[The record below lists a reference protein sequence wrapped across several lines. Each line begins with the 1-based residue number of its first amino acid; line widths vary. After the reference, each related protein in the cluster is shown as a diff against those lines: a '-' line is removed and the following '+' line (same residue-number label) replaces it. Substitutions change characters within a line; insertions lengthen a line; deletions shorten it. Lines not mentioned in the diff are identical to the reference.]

1 MSTRATTWNPRD
13 PHRGQPVATAGLP
26 LAAAGAAVIMVH
38 GRGATAESI
47 LTLADEL
54 GRPDLAYLAPQAH
67 GHAWYPYSFLAP
79 LAQNELGLS
88 SALAVLGDLVE
99 RVGAAGI
106 PPERT
111 VLLGFS
117 QGACLSLEFAARN
130 AGKGQRLG
138 GVVGL
143 SGGLIGPPG
152 TPREYALGDG
162 SLAGTPVFLGC
173 SDRDAHVPRERVDES
188 ARVLSSLGG
197 EVTERIYPGM
207 GHTVNEDEI
216 EFVRDLL

>member
-1 MSTRATTWNPRD
+1 MIGGQMG
-13 PHRGQPVATAGLP
+13 PHQGQPLARAGRP
-26 LAAAGAAVIMVH
+26 VKEAAAAMVMVH

-47 LTLADEL
+47 LEL
-54 GRPDLAYLAPQAH
+54 RHELDGPGFAYLAPQAA
-67 GHAWYPYSFLAP
+67 GHQWYPNSFLAP
-79 LAQNELGLS
+79 IASNEPGLS
-88 SALAVLGDLVE
+88 SGLAVLGDLLAHVE
-99 RVGAAGI
+99 SAGV

-130 AGKGQRLG
+130 AYRSRRLG

-143 SGGLIGPPG
+143 SGGLVGPPG
-152 TPREYALGDG
+152 TPRDYPG

-173 SDRDAHVPRERVDES
+173 SDRDPHIPRERVDES
-188 ARVLSSLGG
+188 ARVLKDLGG
-197 EVTERIYPGM
+197 EVKERIYPRM

-216 EFVRDLL
+216 EFVRDLLAQLQGR